1 MGHHLGH
8 VCRSG
13 GDDLVRIRCGDLN
26 ALREFFMSYED
37 DIRDDESMTAALGWT
52 ISIAMFAVAI
62 TMIWFVGH

>member
-1 MGHHLGH
+1 M
-8 VCRSG
+8 
-13 GDDLVRIRCGDLN
+13 VRIRCGDLN
-26 ALREFFMSYED
+26 ALREVFMSYED